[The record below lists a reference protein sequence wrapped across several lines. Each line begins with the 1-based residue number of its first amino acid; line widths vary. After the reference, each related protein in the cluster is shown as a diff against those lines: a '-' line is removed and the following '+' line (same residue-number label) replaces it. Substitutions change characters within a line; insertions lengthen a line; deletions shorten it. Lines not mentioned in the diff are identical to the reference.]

1 MIAAVGQGAR
11 RYCCVRDWRC
21 DERCTRQAANVRRF
35 KLRSIS
41 AGALGPLPALVPKL
55 LTVSVLSCA
64 MAVAGCAR
72 NPAPHEVAAEPIR
85 SAAPARAYPELR
97 IRRPARA
104 LLASQPAPDC
114 EFRGPDRNTVDPVEW
129 ARLKLDYERQ
139 CYQRAEKIA
148 RDRLRQL
155 QASSRCE
162 VQPVR
167 HSQVR

>member
-11 RYCCVRDWRC
+11 RYCCARDWRC
-21 DERCTRQAANVRRF
+21 DERGTRQAANVLRF
-35 KLRSIS
+35 ELGNIS
-41 AGALGPLPALVPKL
+41 AGVLGPLPALVPKL
-55 LTVSVLSCA
+55 LTVSAISCA
-64 MAVAGCAR
+64 MAVAGCAQ
-72 NPAPHEVAAEPIR
+72 NPAQREVRADPIHAAT
-85 SAAPARAYPELR
+85 PAHAYPEPR

-104 LLASQPAPDC
+104 LLVSQPAPDC
-114 EFRGPDRNTVDPVEW
+114 EFRGADRNTVDPEEW

-162 VQPVR
+162 IEPVR